1 MSAELVKRFGST
13 YSAGQTIFQEG
24 DHAEEMFIIHQG
36 QVNIL
41 KRARNAEQVLATLRD
56 GDFFGEMALF
66 TDSARSATATV
77 ATESVI
83 LRIDKKSFDYMIN
96 NNSSFAINMIRR
108 LCERLRNADNQ
119 ISELL
124 VFSRETRLLKAMSAF
139 WNVEGHKDASGEV
152 LLLPYLGFCE
162 YLKKTAG
169 ITIEDANQSLLK
181 LRNQNLL
188 HIRKDLA
195 GKQYIAFSPKIF
207 EYFNIV

>member
-1 MSAELVKRFGST
+1 MSAELVKRFGAT
-13 YSAGQTIFQEG
+13 YSAGQTIFKEG

-36 QVNIL
+36 QVNIS

-66 TDSARSATATV
+66 TDTPRSATATV
-77 ATESVI
+77 ASESVI

-96 NNSSFAINMIRR
+96 NNTSFAINMIRK

-124 VFSRETRLLKAMSAF
+124 ILSRETRILKAMASY
-139 WNVEGHKDASGEV
+139 WNIEGHKDASGQI

-169 ITIEDANQSLLK
+169 ITVEDANQSLLK

-188 HIRKDLA
+188 HIRKDIA
-195 GKQYIAFSPKIF
+195 GKQYISFQPKIF

>member
-13 YSAGQTIFQEG
+13 YSAGQTIFKEG

-36 QVNIL
+36 QVNIS

-66 TDSARSATATV
+66 TDSPRSATATV
-77 ATESVI
+77 ASESVI

-96 NNSSFAINMIRR
+96 NNTSFAINMIRK

-124 VFSRETRLLKAMSAF
+124 VFSRETRVLKAMSGY
-139 WNVEGHKDASGEV
+139 WNVEGHKDASGQV

-169 ITIEDANQSLLK
+169 ITVEDANQSLLK

-188 HIRKDLA
+188 HIRKDIA
-195 GKQYIAFSPKIF
+195 GKQYISFSPKIF

>member
-13 YSAGQTIFQEG
+13 YSAGQTIFKEG

-36 QVNIL
+36 QVNIS

-66 TDSARSATATV
+66 TDSPRSATATV

-96 NNSSFAINMIRR
+96 NNTSFAINMIRK

-124 VFSRETRLLKAMSAF
+124 VFSRETRVLKAMAGY
-139 WNVEGHKDASGEV
+139 WNIEGHKDSSGRV

-169 ITIEDANQSLLK
+169 ITVEDANQSLLK

-188 HIRKDLA
+188 HIRKDIS
-195 GKQYIAFSPKIF
+195 GKQYIAFSPKVF

>member
-13 YSAGQTIFQEG
+13 YNPGQTIFKEG

-36 QVNIL
+36 QVNIS
-41 KRARNAEQVLATLRD
+41 KRARNAEQILATLRD
-56 GDFFGEMALF
+56 GEFFGEMALF

-77 ATESVI
+77 AVESII
-83 LRIDKKSFDYMIN
+83 LRIDKKSFDYMV
-96 NNSSFAINMIRR
+96 NSNTSFAINMIRK

-124 VFSRETRLLKAMSAF
+124 VFSKETRVLKAMSAY
-139 WNVEGHKDASGEV
+139 WNLEGHKDASGEI

-162 YLKKTAG
+162 YLKKTYG
-169 ITIEDANQSLLK
+169 ITVEDANGSLLK

-188 HIRKDLA
+188 HIRKDVA
-195 GKQYIAFSPKIF
+195 GKQYISFSPKIF

>member
-1 MSAELVKRFGST
+1 VSAELVKRFGST

-36 QVNIL
+36 QVNIS

-66 TDSARSATATV
+66 TDSPRSATATV
-77 ATESVI
+77 VTDSVI

-96 NNSSFAINMIRR
+96 NNSSFAINMIRK

-124 VFSRETRLLKAMSAF
+124 VFSRETRVLKAMAGY
-139 WNVEGHKDASGEV
+139 WNIAGHKDATGQV
-152 LLLPYLGFCE
+152 LLLPYQGFCE

-169 ITIEDANQSLLK
+169 ISVEDAKQSLLK

-188 HIRKDLA
+188 HIRKDIA

-207 EYFNIV
+207 DYFNIV

>member
-13 YSAGQTIFQEG
+13 YNLGQTIFKEG

-36 QVNIL
+36 QVNIS
-41 KRARNAEQVLATLRD
+41 KRARNAEQILATLRD

-77 ATESVI
+77 AVESII
-83 LRIDKKSFDYMIN
+83 LRIDKKSFDYMV
-96 NNSSFAINMIRR
+96 NSNTTFAINMIRK

-124 VFSRETRLLKAMSAF
+124 VFSRETRVLKAMSAF
-139 WNVEGHKDASGEV
+139 WNLEGHKDASGEV
-152 LLLPYLGFCE
+152 LLLPYMGFCE
-162 YLKKTAG
+162 YLKKTYG

-188 HIRKDLA
+188 HIRKDVA
-195 GKQYIAFSPKIF
+195 GKQYISFSPKIF

>member
-13 YSAGQTIFQEG
+13 YNAGQTIFKEG

-36 QVNIL
+36 QVNIS
-41 KRARNAEQVLATLRD
+41 KRAKNAEQILATLKD

-66 TDSARSATATV
+66 TDSARSATAMV
-77 ATESVI
+77 AAESII
-83 LRIDKKSFDYMIN
+83 LRIDKKSFDYMV
-96 NNSSFAINMIRR
+96 NSNTGFAINMIRK

-124 VFSRETRLLKAMSAF
+124 VFSKETRVLKAMSAF
-139 WNVEGHKDASGEV
+139 WNLEGHKDASGEV
-152 LLLPYLGFCE
+152 LLLPYLGFCD
-162 YLKKTAG
+162 YLKKTYG
-169 ITIEDANQSLLK
+169 ITVEDANQSLLK

-188 HIRKDLA
+188 HIRKDMS
-195 GKQYIAFSPKIF
+195 GKQYVAFSPKIF

>member
-1 MSAELVKRFGST
+1 MSADLVKRFGST
-13 YSAGQTIFQEG
+13 YNAGQTIFKEG

-36 QVNIL
+36 QVNIS
-41 KRARNAEQVLATLRD
+41 KRARNAEQILATLKD

-66 TDSARSATATV
+66 TDSPRSATATV
-77 ATESVI
+77 AVESVI
-83 LRIDKKSFDYMIN
+83 LRIDKKSFDYMVN
-96 NNSSFAINMIRR
+96 NNTSFAINMIRK

-124 VFSRETRLLKAMSAF
+124 VLSRETRVLKAMSAF
-139 WNVEGHKDASGEV
+139 WNLEGHKDASGQV
-152 LLLPYLGFCE
+152 LLLPYLSFCD

-169 ITIEDANQSLLK
+169 ISIEDANQSLLK

-188 HIRKDLA
+188 HIRKDIA

>member
-13 YSAGQTIFQEG
+13 YSAGQTIFKEG

-36 QVNIL
+36 QVNIS

-66 TDSARSATATV
+66 TDSPRSATATV

-96 NNSSFAINMIRR
+96 NNTSFAINMIRK

-124 VFSRETRLLKAMSAF
+124 VFSRETRVLKAMAGY
-139 WNVEGHKDASGEV
+139 WNIEGHKDASGQV
-152 LLLPYLGFCE
+152 LLLPYLGFCD

-169 ITIEDANQSLLK
+169 ITVEDANQSLLK

-188 HIRKDLA
+188 HIRKDIA

>member
-1 MSAELVKRFGST
+1 MSVDLVKRFGNT
-13 YSAGQTIFQEG
+13 YAAGQTIFQEG

-36 QVNIL
+36 QVNIS
-41 KRARNAEQVLATLRD
+41 KRARNAEQILATLRD

-66 TDSARSATATV
+66 TESPRSATATV
-77 ATESVI
+77 AAESTI

-96 NNSSFAINMIRR
+96 NNSSFAINMIRK

-124 VFSRETRLLKAMSAF
+124 VFSKETRVLKAMSAY
-139 WNVEGHKDASGEV
+139 WNLEGHKDKSGEV

-162 YLKKTAG
+162 YLKKSYG
-169 ITIEDANQSLLK
+169 ITVEDANQSLLK

-188 HIRKDLA
+188 HIRKDIS
-195 GKQYIAFSPKIF
+195 GRQYISFSPKIF

>member
-1 MSAELVKRFGST
+1 MSVDLVKRFGNT

-36 QVNIL
+36 QVNIS
-41 KRARNAEQVLATLRD
+41 KRARNAEQILATLRD

-66 TDSARSATATV
+66 TDSPRSATATV
-77 ATESVI
+77 AADSVI

-96 NNSSFAINMIRR
+96 NNSSFAINMIRK

-124 VFSRETRLLKAMSAF
+124 VFSKETRVLKAMSAY
-139 WNVEGHKDASGEV
+139 WNLEGHKDASGQV

-169 ITIEDANQSLLK
+169 IAVEDANQSLLK

-188 HIRKDLA
+188 HIRKDIA
-195 GKQYIAFSPKIF
+195 GRQYIAFSPKIF

>member
-1 MSAELVKRFGST
+1 
-13 YSAGQTIFQEG
+13 
-24 DHAEEMFIIHQG
+24 
-36 QVNIL
+36 

-66 TDSARSATATV
+66 TDSPRSATATV
-77 ATESVI
+77 ASESVI

-96 NNSSFAINMIRR
+96 NNSSFAINMIRK

-124 VFSRETRLLKAMSAF
+124 VFSRETRVLKAMAGY
-139 WNVEGHKDASGEV
+139 WNVEGHKDASGQV

-188 HIRKDLA
+188 HIRKDIA
-195 GKQYIAFSPKIF
+195 GKQYISFSPKIF